1 MIAATLVG
9 LFGCKSKPEYTADDI
24 EVLSISCGHM
34 DLSQSYSF
42 GISLKDGGWILY
54 ADCFAADGETPIKL
68 ETPLRKEDADK
79 LLAEV
84 EKSGFIASMQGYK
97 KPVLK
102 TKVVDETV
110 YSSRIGFSDGN
121 KLSAPILASRDVEN
135 SFYALAMEYAVD
147 LR

>member
-1 MIAATLVG
+1 MLAATLAG

-24 EVLSISCGHM
+24 ETLSISCGHM
-34 DLSQSYSF
+34 DLSQGYSF
-42 GISLKDGGWILY
+42 GISLKDGSWIFY

-68 ETPLRKEDADK
+68 EAPLKKEDAEK

-84 EKSGFIASMQGYK
+84 EKSNFIASLQGYK
-97 KPVLK
+97 KPALK
-102 TKVVDETV
+102 PRVADETV
-110 YSSRIGFSDGN
+110 YSSLISFSDGN

-135 SFYALAMEYAVD
+135 SFYALAMEYAAD